1 MITAPKI
8 ALSLAVLLAFSA
20 SAADPDL
27 VTPELKFTIRAL
39 PSKDGKNIESIEV
52 SETIS
57 GGTWQADQPLLE
69 MPHVT
74 SNVPTVAEHIE
85 NMEASDEAG
94 ALRLVHRDSGEDG
107 SRRRQWFAHRPT
119 AGAIHV
125 RYRAPVVEELAARGA
140 APPIEI
146 RSEDGAFSG
155 GGATFLLRPPAGAY
169 RLKVQWDHA
178 ALPPDAVGVSS
189 LDTASDALLPVATL
203 DSVYFMAGK
212 VGKFPSQPN
221 ASEFFSAWQGK
232 PPFDA
237 VELMAWT
244 EKLREH
250 YQQFFK
256 VGRTPYGVFLRRNLV
271 NPGGGMG
278 MYRSFVVTYGEERGS
293 DPTELKFTL
302 AHEMF
307 HTFQPLMAREDG
319 IDDSLSAS
327 WFNEGLAVFY
337 QSALPFRYEMVSG
350 EAYLRDLN
358 YHAARYYTN
367 ALGSAP
373 NSEVPKRFW
382 EDTRIRTLPYD
393 RGFLYF
399 ATVDEAVRKDSSGK
413 RSLDD
418 LMLEMHGRQRNG
430 MTVTQADW
438 EAVLRRELGEPGVA
452 ALRDM
457 LEGKAPLPASDAFGP
472 CFQRVSRSMRRYQL
486 GFEPKVLI
494 EPKRIVRGLIAGS
507 AAETA
512 GVRNGDEIMLPVGQ
526 DAIQGEQEGVLS
538 LQLRRGDET
547 LTIAYKP
554 RGETVDAWQWQRV
567 AAHPD
572 QACRRPK

>member
-1 MITAPKI
+1 M
-8 ALSLAVLLAFSA
+8 LLAFSA
-20 SAADPDL
+20 SAADPEL

-39 PSKDGKNIESIEV
+39 PAQDGKIESIEV

-57 GGTWQADQPLLE
+57 GGAWQVDQPLLE

-74 SNVPTVAEHIE
+74 SNVPTVAERIE

-94 ALRLVHRDSGEDG
+94 ALWLSHRDSGEDG
-107 SRRRQWFAHRPT
+107 SRRRRWFAHRPT

-125 RYRAPVVEELAARGA
+125 RYRAPVVEALAARGA

-146 RSEDGAFSG
+146 RTEDGAFSG
-155 GGATFLLRPPAGAY
+155 GGATFLLRPPSGSY

-178 ALPPDAVGVSS
+178 ALPPDAVGASS
-189 LDTASDALLPVATL
+189 LDTASDELLPVATL
-203 DSVYFMAGK
+203 DSAYFMAGR
-212 VGKFPSQPN
+212 VGKYPAQPS

-237 VELMAWT
+237 AELMAWT

-250 YQQFFK
+250 YQRFFK

-278 MYRSFVVTYGEERGS
+278 MYRSFVVTYGDERGS

-307 HTFQPLMAREDG
+307 HTFQPRMAREEG
-319 IDDSLSAS
+319 IDGSLSAS

-337 QSALPFRYEMVSG
+337 QSALPFRYGMVG
-350 EAYLRDLN
+350 EEAYLRDLN

-367 ALGSAP
+367 ALGNAP

-382 EDTRIRTLPYD
+382 EDTRIRTPPYD

-399 ATVDEAVRKDSSGK
+399 VSVDDAVRKTSGEK

-418 LMLEMHGRQRNG
+418 LMLQMQGRQQQG
-430 MTVTQADW
+430 MKVTQADW
-438 EAVLRRELGEPGVA
+438 EDALRRELGEPGVA

-457 LEGKAPLPASDAFGP
+457 LEGKSPLPASDAFGP
-472 CFQRVSRSMRRYQL
+472 CFQRVSRPMRRYQL
-486 GFEPKVLI
+486 GFEPKVLT

-507 AAETA
+507 AADTA
-512 GVRNGDEIMLPVGQ
+512 GVRNGDEITLPVGQ

-538 LQLRRGDET
+538 LRIKRDGKIM
-547 LTIAYKP
+547 TIAYKP
-554 RGETVDAWQWQRV
+554 RGERVDAWQWQRIV
-567 AAHPD
+567 AHPG
-572 QACRRPK
+572 QACSRAN

>member
-1 MITAPKI
+1 MRSKKI
-8 ALSLAVLLAFSA
+8 ALGLVMLLASSV
-20 SAADPDL
+20 SAADSDRA
-27 VTPELKFTIRAL
+27 TPELKFTIRVL
-39 PSKDGKNIESIEV
+39 PAQDEKKIESIEV

-57 GGTWQADQPLLE
+57 GEGWDAGQTLLE

-74 SNVPTVAEHIE
+74 SNVTTVAERIE
-85 NMEASDEAG
+85 NIEASDDDG
-94 ALRLVHRDSGEDG
+94 ALRLSYRDSDEGG
-107 SRRRQWFAHRPT
+107 SKRRQWFADRPA
-119 AGAIHV
+119 AGSVNV
-125 RYRAPVVEELAARGA
+125 RYRVPMVEALATRGA

-146 RSEDGAFSG
+146 RTEGGAFSG
-155 GGATFLLRPPAGAY
+155 GGATFLLRPPSGSY
-169 RLKVQWDHA
+169 RLQMDWDFA
-178 ALPPDAVGVSS
+178 ALPPGAVGVSS
-189 LDTASDALLPVATL
+189 LDTVSGEVLPVATL
-203 DSVYFMAGK
+203 DSAYFMAGM
-212 VGKFPSQPN
+212 VGKYPARPN
-221 ASEFFSAWQGK
+221 GSGFFSAWQGK

-237 VELMAWT
+237 AELMAWT
-244 EKLREH
+244 ERLREH
-250 YQQFFK
+250 YERFFK
-256 VGRTPYGVFLRRNLV
+256 VERTPYGVFLRRNLV
-271 NPGGGMG
+271 NPGGGIG

-307 HTFQPLMAREDG
+307 HTFQPMMAREDG

-337 QSALPFRYEMVSG
+337 QRALPFRYGMVS
-350 EAYLRDLN
+350 EEDYLRDLN

-367 ALGSAP
+367 ALGNAP
-373 NSEVPKRFW
+373 NSEVTKRFW

-399 ATVDEAVRKDSSGK
+399 ATVDDAVRKTSSGK

-418 LMLEMHGRQRNG
+418 LMLEVHGRQRNG
-430 MTVTQADW
+430 MTVMQADW
-438 EAVLRRELGEPGVA
+438 EAALRRELGEPGVA

-472 CFQRVSRSMRRYQL
+472 CFQRISRPMRRYQL
-486 GFEPKVLI
+486 GFEPKVLT

-512 GVRNGDEIMLPVGQ
+512 GVRNGDEITVPVGQ

-567 AAHPD
+567 AAHPGHT
-572 QACRRPK
+572 CWRPE